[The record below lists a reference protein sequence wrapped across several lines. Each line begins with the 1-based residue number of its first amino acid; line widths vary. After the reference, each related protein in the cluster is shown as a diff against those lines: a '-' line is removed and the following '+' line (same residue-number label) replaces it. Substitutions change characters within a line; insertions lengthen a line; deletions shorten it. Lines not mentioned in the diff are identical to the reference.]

1 MNKLGLTGDDRF
13 IDYATDTG
21 RGVGELRHFDPIVG
35 LLQLYDPRIDSIVEF
50 LYDHSIEKWKS
61 TGERSGWTCA
71 WTYDDVEIPVQKQED
86 KTTGVRTV
94 SRL

>member
-35 LLQLYDPRIDSIVEF
+35 LLQLYDSRLDSKVEF
-50 LYDHSIEKWKS
+50 LYDHSIENGS
-61 TGERSGWTCA
+61 QLENDLVGHVIGLTMM
-71 WTYDDVEIPVQKQED
+71 
-86 KTTGVRTV
+86 
-94 SRL
+94 